1 MDLTNKPTVLK
12 ELNAKL
18 AEAQT
23 KAGVLRAELE
33 TAKEELAK
41 LQVTAKEKVAKYNE
55 LAKLKAEQDKAE
67 AEAKRLQDLKNKA
80 DEIRKNGGQP
90 KEVLD
95 AKGNVVDIID
105 ASVKEAPTNS
115 NVVPV
120 TYSRVERSKQL
131 PNTGSKGSMLG
142 LLGLSLLVGL
152 GLGYKGKH
160 RRG

>member
-1 MDLTNKPTVLK
+1 MQ
-12 ELNAKL
+12 A
-18 AEAQT
+18 
-23 KAGVLRAELE
+23 
-33 TAKEELAK
+33 
-41 LQVTAKEKVAKYNE
+41 TAKEKVAKYNE

-67 AEAKRLQDLKNKA
+67 ADAKRLQDLKNKA

-95 AKGNVVDIID
+95 ANGNVVDVID
-105 ASVKEAPTNS
+105 AAVKEVPTNS
-115 NVVPV
+115 KVVPV

-131 PNTGSKGSMLG
+131 PNTGSKRTILG